1 MGVKVTLGKYPIRI
15 NGNLKPDTSPTPISF
30 FYLHEHSFNLIY
42 NAILRE
48 IGNHLAHY
56 KVVQVSVAKKINLI
70 LQTLLILYGDMR
82 LFIIFN
88 FIYIFMIFNNYNKV
102 Y

>member
-1 MGVKVTLGKYPIRI
+1 MGVKVTLGKYPICI
-15 NGNLKPDTSPTPISF
+15 NGNLKPNTSPTPISF

-70 LQTLLILYGDMR
+70 LQTLLTCDFLLFSILFTYS
-82 LFIIFN
+82 
-88 FIYIFMIFNNYNKV
+88 
-102 Y
+102 